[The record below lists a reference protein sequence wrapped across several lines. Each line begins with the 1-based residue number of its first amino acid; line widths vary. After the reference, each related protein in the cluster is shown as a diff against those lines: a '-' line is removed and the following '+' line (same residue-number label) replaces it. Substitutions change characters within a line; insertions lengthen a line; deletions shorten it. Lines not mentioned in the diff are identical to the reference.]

1 MSRPDVHGL
10 TAAYALDGLPP
21 DERARFERHL
31 PGCAACTDE
40 VAGFRETASR
50 LAAAVATEPPATL
63 RDQVL
68 DEVARTPQLGR
79 IDAAARVLRSRWLAV
94 AGGAVAAAAIVAAVL
109 FGIAAG
115 HSQDRLDGMRHQQRE
130 IAAVLGSRDATVH
143 KAAVA
148 TGGTATVVMS
158 HRMHALVF
166 SATGLKP
173 PPTGR
178 RYELWLVRSRG
189 DASAGMLPT
198 TAHGSAVLAM
208 ASGLQSGDALGL
220 SVEPS
225 SGSPH
230 PTGPMLLV
238 LQL

>member
-1 MSRPDVHGL
+1 VTRPDVHAL

-21 DERARFERHL
+21 EERARFERHL
-31 PGCAACTDE
+31 SGCAACAAE
-40 VAGFRETASR
+40 VAGFRETAGQ
-50 LAAAVATEPPATL
+50 LAAVVATEPPATL
-63 RDQVL
+63 RGRVL
-68 DEVARTPQLGR
+68 DSVARTPQLGR
-79 IDAAARVLRSRWLAV
+79 PDSAVRVLRSRWLAV

-130 IAAVLGSRDATVH
+130 IAAVLGSRDVTVH

-148 TGGTATVVMS
+148 TGGTATAVMS

-166 SATGLKP
+166 SATGLAP
-173 PPTGR
+173 PPAGR
-178 RYELWLVRSRG
+178 RYELWLVRQRG
-189 DASAGMLPT
+189 DASVGMLP
-198 TAHGSAVLAM
+198 AQGSAVLMM
-208 ASGLQSGDALGL
+208 ASGLEPGDALGL
-220 SVEPS
+220 SIEPTN
-225 SGSPH
+225 GSPR

>member
-1 MSRPDVHGL
+1 MTPADAHAL
-10 TAAYALDGLPP
+10 TAAYALDGLSP

-31 PGCAACTDE
+31 SGCAACATE
-40 VAGFRETASR
+40 VAGFRATAGQ
-50 LAAAVATEPPATL
+50 LAAAVAAEPPATL
-63 RDQVL
+63 RGRIL
-68 DEVARTPQLGR
+68 DSVARTPQLGR
-79 IDAAARVLRSRWLAV
+79 VDAAARVLRSRWLAG
-94 AGGAVAAAAIVAAVL
+94 AGGALAAAAVAAAVL

-130 IAAVLGSRDATVH
+130 IAAVLGSRDVTVH
-143 KAAVA
+143 RAAVA

-166 SATGLKP
+166 SASGLAP
-173 PPTGR
+173 PPAGR
-178 RYELWLVRSRG
+178 RYELWLVRQHG
-189 DASAGMLPT
+189 DAPAGMLPT
-198 TAHGSAVLAM
+198 QGSAVLMM
-208 ASGLQSGDALGL
+208 ASGLDPGDALGL

-225 SGSPH
+225 HGSSH